1 MVNRLFARKSA
12 SLTLKASS
20 AACVLRKGCGLLS
33 AALCITQHSSQAMKE
48 TKVMQGLG
56 IRLENVITTGTEEFQ
71 QQQSDDRC
79 CYEHTT
85 TDGPQSQLT
94 IVASPL
100 ECCD

>member
-1 MVNRLFARKSA
+1 
-12 SLTLKASS
+12 
-20 AACVLRKGCGLLS
+20 
-33 AALCITQHSSQAMKE
+33 MKE

-79 CYEHTT
+79 CCEHATS
-85 TDGPQSQLT
+85 DGPQSHLT